1 MITPDVLGYAASA
14 LVLATFCMRGMVALR
29 VTAIASNVAFIA
41 YGASASIDPVLLLH
55 VLLLP
60 LNALRL
66 AQESKAPLQRD
77 ATAPASPAV
86 AAATAPTACPEA
98 HRHGRGLAAL
108 VGSPRNLESPAC
120 LPSNKKTATAKLR
133 STS

>member
-1 MITPDVLGYAASA
+1 MITPDLLGYAASA

-29 VTAIASNVAFIA
+29 LTAIASNVAFIA
-41 YGASASIDPVLLLH
+41 YGVSAGIDPVLLLH

-77 ATAPASPAV
+77 AKAPS
-86 AAATAPTACPEA
+86 ATTVPTACPGA
-98 HRHGRGLAAL
+98 HRHGRGLGAL

-120 LPSNKKTATAKLR
+120 PPSNRTPATAKLR
-133 STS
+133 SAS